1 MKAVTSS
8 RIVALASIALVLSAA
23 LAACGAQPPIAA
35 SHNTASLPSGERLYV
50 VAGAASGDSTNPGT
64 ASQGIVAFHPGSAA
78 TSPLV
83 SLPMGLTTQDHQRL
97 YVATAGAG
105 QTTITVYDTRSGAKF
120 SMFAIAGAYSMDGR
134 GYLGAVLSPDGRWL
148 VLRQLGPAAGS
159 SVFALVDTQA
169 RRLAQTV
176 VLAGDFDLDAISPG
190 GTMLYLLQNL
200 SDAAH
205 HYYVRAYDLTARA
218 LLQTIIV
225 DKTEWNGKNMTGTAL
240 TRQMAPDGS
249 IAYTLYIDPANNYAF
264 VHILPLGEA
273 SSNFPFAR
281 CVDLPSGPLSDLLHF
296 YTLTLSP
303 DGSTLYA
310 ANAAL
315 GVVSVIS
322 LHGQQDIFD
331 DQVVATGHFD
341 LAIGGATQS
350 NTARLLYNGAT
361 LSTDG
366 KTLYVAGVRGI
377 RAIRTSDLR
386 LVGSY
391 AMQQAFTS
399 VASSVNGESL
409 YAVGP
414 TSGLA
419 VIPLGGGSS
428 LRSLQVPV
436 RSPWGIAWVSA

>member
-1 MKAVTSS
+1 MKAVTPS
-8 RIVALASIALVLSAA
+8 RIVVLVSIALVLSAA

-35 SHNTASLPSGERLYV
+35 SRNTLSLPSGERLYV
-50 VAGAASGDSTNPGT
+50 AGTASGDSTNAGT
-64 ASQGIVAFHPGSAA
+64 ASQSIVAFHPGSAA

-83 SLPMGLTTQDHQRL
+83 SLPMGLTTLDHQRL
-97 YVATAGAG
+97 YVASPGAG
-105 QTTITVYDTRSGAKF
+105 RTTIAVYDTRSGAKI
-120 SMFAIAGAYSMDGR
+120 STFAIEGAYSMEGR

-148 VLRQLGPAAGS
+148 VLSQRGPATGS
-159 SVFALVDTQA
+159 SDFALVDTQA
-169 RRLAQTV
+169 RRLVQTV
-176 VLAGDFDLDAISPG
+176 VLAGDFDLDAISSG

-225 DKTEWNGKNMTGTAL
+225 DKSEWNGKKMTGTAL
-240 TRQMAPDGS
+240 TRQMAPDS
-249 IAYTLYIDPANNYAF
+249 TVAYTLYIDPANDYAF

-281 CVDLPSGPLSDLLHF
+281 CVDLPSGASPDLLHF
-296 YTLTLSP
+296 YTLALSP
-303 DGSTLYA
+303 DGNTLYA

-315 GVVSVIS
+315 GVVSAIS

-341 LAIGGATQS
+341 PANGGATHS
-350 NTARLLYNGAT
+350 DTARMLYNGAT
-361 LSTDG
+361 LSTGG

-377 RAIRTSDLR
+377 QAIRTSDLR
-386 LVGSY
+386 FVGSY

-399 VASSVNGESL
+399 VASSATGESL

-414 TSGLA
+414 ASGL
-419 VIPLGGGSS
+419 VIISLGGGSG
-428 LRSLQVPV
+428 LRSLQVPM
-436 RSPWGIAWVSA
+436 RSPWGIVWVSA

>member
-1 MKAVTSS
+1 MKAVTPS
-8 RIVALASIALVLSAA
+8 RIVALASITLVLCAA
-23 LAACGAQPPIAA
+23 LAACGAQPPITA
-35 SHNTASLPSGERLYV
+35 SHSTTSLPSGERLYV
-50 VAGAASGDSTNPGT
+50 VAGTDSRDSTNPGT
-64 ASQGIVAFHPGSAA
+64 ASQGIVAVHPGSAA

-83 SLPMGLTTQDHQRL
+83 SLPMGLTARNHQQL
-97 YVATAGAG
+97 YVATADAG
-105 QTTITVYDTRSGAKF
+105 QTTITVYDTHSGAQL

-148 VLRQLGPAAGS
+148 VLRQLGSAAGS

-169 RRLAQTV
+169 RRLAQTI

-205 HYYVRAYDLTARA
+205 HYYVRAYDLTAHA
-218 LLQTIIV
+218 LLPTIIV
-225 DKTEWNGKNMTGTAL
+225 DKTEWSGAKMTGTAV

-249 IAYTLYIDPANNYAF
+249 MAYTLYIDPANNYAF

-273 SSNFPFAR
+273 SSNFPFAH
-281 CVDLPSGPLSDLLHF
+281 CVDLPVGASPDLLHF
-296 YTLTLSP
+296 YTLALSP
-303 DGSTLYA
+303 NGTTLYA

-315 GVVSVIS
+315 GVVSAIS
-322 LHGQQDIFD
+322 LYGQQVFD
-331 DQVVATGHFD
+331 DQIVATGHFD
-341 LAIGGATQS
+341 PANGGATQS
-350 NTARLLYNGAT
+350 DTARMLYNGVA
-361 LSTDG
+361 LSTNG
-366 KTLYVAGVRGI
+366 QMLYVAGVLSI
-377 RAIRTSDLR
+377 RAIRTSDLS

-399 VASSVNGESL
+399 VASSANGESL
-409 YAVGP
+409 YAIGP
-414 TSGLA
+414 ASGLA
-419 VIPLGGGSS
+419 VISLDGGSG